1 MGHIVPVLRG
11 SLTNHQN
18 LQTLCWRCHQSKSN
32 KR

>member
-1 MGHIVPVLRG
+1 MLRG